1 MITIRPAVTADLPH
15 YLALLRHLQSGD
27 PPLDPDKARIAFA
40 RMLAGGQNIVFL
52 AVSGDALAASCT
64 LTIIPNLTRN
74 ARPYAVIE
82 NVVTDP
88 AFRRQGLAH
97 AVLRGAQQAA
107 WDADCYKIMLATGRP
122 GLVAFYQAA
131 GFVLSGKSYF
141 EMRRT

>member
-1 MITIRPAVTADLPH
+1 MITIRHATETDLPQ
-15 YLALLRHLQSGD
+15 YLALLRHLQPGD
-27 PPLDPDKARIAFA
+27 PPLDPDKARAAFA
-40 RMLAGGQNIVFL
+40 RMLAGDQNIVFL
-52 AVSGDALAASCT
+52 VVSGDILAASCT

-88 AFRRQGLAH
+88 RFRRQGLGH
-97 AVLRGAQQAA
+97 AVLRAAQQAA

-122 GLVAFYQAA
+122 GLVPFYQAA
-131 GFVLSGKSYF
+131 GFVVGGKSFF